1 MDTGRK
7 LNVHKAFGKCPG
19 HLKNALCTFNLR
31 PLSRGTNNI
40 NVILDQNH
48 LDDTIILKETH
59 IDTTVEMQSDG
70 FQELDKKFQKYT
82 DSVHERLV
90 NTDDRIMGLI
100 SESNV
105 CKSENLY
112 IAIVLTDIRVRKVT
126 LTKGNINCFFITT
139 IYESIAK

>member
-1 MDTGRK
+1 MDAGRK
-7 LNVHKAFGKCPG
+7 LNEHKTFGKRPR

-48 LDDTIILKETH
+48 LDDTNILKEAHRDAT
-59 IDTTVEMQSDG
+59 IEMQSDG

-82 DSVHERLV
+82 DSIYERLV

-105 CKSENLY
+105 YKSENLY
-112 IAIVLTDIRVRKVT
+112 IAILLTDIIVRKVT
-126 LTKGNINCFFITT
+126 LIDCFFITT
-139 IYESIAK
+139 IYESIPK

>member
-1 MDTGRK
+1 MDAGRK
-7 LNVHKAFGKCPG
+7 LNEHKTFGKRPG

-48 LDDTIILKETH
+48 LDDTNILKEAHRDAT
-59 IDTTVEMQSDG
+59 IEMQSDG

-82 DSVHERLV
+82 DSIYERLV

-105 CKSENLY
+105 YKSENLY
-112 IAIVLTDIRVRKVT
+112 IAILLTDIIVRKVT
-126 LTKGNINCFFITT
+126 LIDCFFITT
-139 IYESIAK
+139 IYESIPK

>member
-1 MDTGRK
+1 MDAGRK
-7 LNVHKAFGKCPG
+7 LNEHKTFGKRPR
-19 HLKNALCTFNLR
+19 HLKSALCTFNLR

-48 LDDTIILKETH
+48 LDDTNILKEAHRDAT
-59 IDTTVEMQSDG
+59 IEMQSDG

-82 DSVHERLV
+82 DSIYERLV

-105 CKSENLY
+105 YKSENLY
-112 IAIVLTDIRVRKVT
+112 IAILLTDIIVRKVT
-126 LTKGNINCFFITT
+126 LIDCFFITT
-139 IYESIAK
+139 IYESIPK

>member
-1 MDTGRK
+1 MDAGRK
-7 LNVHKAFGKCPG
+7 LNEHKTFGKRPG

-48 LDDTIILKETH
+48 LDDTNILKEAHRDAT
-59 IDTTVEMQSDG
+59 IEMQSDG

-105 CKSENLY
+105 YKSENLY
-112 IAIVLTDIRVRKVT
+112 IAILLTDIIVRKVT
-126 LTKGNINCFFITT
+126 LIDCFFITT
-139 IYESIAK
+139 IYESIPK